1 MVKRKRFLALGAL
14 MTALAAGIITV
25 CIQYDLRSFVRMGDG
40 VYDRYAQSLDLSGRQ
55 DVDFSKL
62 PRFYNL
68 RQLDLRNTGLTVEQ
82 FDWLRGRMP
91 DCEIAWLVPF
101 QGALLDPDT
110 EELTVSRLT
119 PEDLPA
125 LKHLP
130 RLRRVDAEAC
140 RDYEALE
147 ALSQAMPGCQ
157 VAYQILLEGRQWAPD
172 TRRLE
177 LKALDWEALSEVLPH
192 FRSLER
198 IVLTESLPEKAE
210 FEGLQQACP
219 GIQLGYM
226 LPDRELCL
234 GKGSSS
240 LDLSDS
246 ELDRETLAAMFAL
259 CPDLEQADLRGAS
272 LTDQE
277 LMELCSQFPDV
288 FLLWNVPIGDGV
300 FPSDAEEID
309 LSGRLFESTDQ
320 VECMLPYMPNLQK
333 VVMCDCGIGNEEMD
347 ALNKRY
353 ENIRFVWTVHIGRV
367 SVRTDAIYFAPVV
380 TREHVYEKQM
390 EPLKYC
396 TDLVAID
403 LGHMAVTTC
412 TWAAYMP
419 NLQYLILADTGVS
432 DISPLANHEKLVF
445 LELFI
450 TAVRDYSPLLSCPN
464 LEDLNLCYSYGSA
477 EPIKKMTWLKRLWWD
492 GNPYETK
499 GLEAFLPDT
508 ECNFSSGSSTGGT
521 WRLGQRCKEQRDIL
535 GMPYLVG

>member
-62 PRFYNL
+62 PRLYNL

-172 TRRLE
+172 TRQLE
-177 LKALDWEALSEVLPH
+177 LKALDWKALSEVLPH

-198 IVLTESLPEKAE
+198 IVLTE
-210 FEGLQQACP
+210 
-219 GIQLGYM
+219 
-226 LPDRELCL
+226 
-234 GKGSSS
+234 
-240 LDLSDS
+240 
-246 ELDRETLAAMFAL
+246 
-259 CPDLEQADLRGAS
+259 
-272 LTDQE
+272 
-277 LMELCSQFPDV
+277 
-288 FLLWNVPIGDGV
+288 
-300 FPSDAEEID
+300 
-309 LSGRLFESTDQ
+309 
-320 VECMLPYMPNLQK
+320 
-333 VVMCDCGIGNEEMD
+333 
-347 ALNKRY
+347 
-353 ENIRFVWTVHIGRV
+353 
-367 SVRTDAIYFAPVV
+367 
-380 TREHVYEKQM
+380 
-390 EPLKYC
+390 
-396 TDLVAID
+396 
-403 LGHMAVTTC
+403 
-412 TWAAYMP
+412 
-419 NLQYLILADTGVS
+419 
-432 DISPLANHEKLVF
+432 
-445 LELFI
+445 
-450 TAVRDYSPLLSCPN
+450 
-464 LEDLNLCYSYGSA
+464 
-477 EPIKKMTWLKRLWWD
+477 
-492 GNPYETK
+492 
-499 GLEAFLPDT
+499 
-508 ECNFSSGSSTGGT
+508 
-521 WRLGQRCKEQRDIL
+521 
-535 GMPYLVG
+535 

>member
-14 MTALAAGIITV
+14 MTVLLAGSIAV
-25 CIQYDLRSFVRMGDG
+25 FIQYDLRSFVRMGEG
-40 VYDRYAQSLDLSGRQ
+40 IYDRYAQSLDLSGRQ
-55 DVDFSKL
+55 DVDFSRL

-68 RQLDLRNTGLTVEQ
+68 HQLDLRNTGLTVEQ
-82 FDWLRGRMP
+82 FDWLRSRMP
-91 DCEIAWLVPF
+91 DCEITWLVPF
-101 QGALLDPDT
+101 QGTLLDPDT
-110 EELTVSRLT
+110 EELTVSHLT
-119 PEDLPA
+119 SEDLSA

-130 RLRRVDAEAC
+130 HLRRVDAEDC

-147 ALSQAMPGCQ
+147 ALSQAMPDCQ
-157 VAYQILLEGRQWAPD
+157 VAYRITLEGRQWESD

-177 LKALDWEALSEVLPH
+177 LHTLDSEALLEVLPY
-192 FRSLER
+192 LKNVEQ
-198 IVLTESLPEKAE
+198 IVLTESLPEKGA
-210 FEGLQQACP
+210 FDRIQQACP
-219 GIQLGYM
+219 DIQLGYE
-226 LPDRELCL
+226 LPDRELSL
-234 GKGSSS
+234 GKGCSS
-240 LDLSDS
+240 LDLSNS
-246 ELDRETLAAMFAL
+246 ELDRETLETIFAL

-277 LMELCSQFPDV
+277 LMELCSRFPDV
-288 FLLWNVPIGDGV
+288 FLLWNVPIGDGT

-309 LSGRLFESTDQ
+309 LSGQLFESTDQ
-320 VECMLPYMPNLQK
+320 VERMLPYMKNLRK

-353 ENIRFVWTVHIGRV
+353 EDIRFVWMVHIGRV

-380 TREHVYEKQM
+380 TREYVYENQM

-403 LGHMAVTTC
+403 LGHMAITTC

-432 DISPLANHEKLVF
+432 DITPLANHEKLVF

>member
-14 MTALAAGIITV
+14 MTVLLAGSIAV
-25 CIQYDLRSFVRMGDG
+25 FIQYDLRSFVRMGEG
-40 VYDRYAQSLDLSGRQ
+40 AYDRYAQSLDLSGRQ
-55 DVDFSKL
+55 DVDFSRL

-68 RQLDLRNTGLTVEQ
+68 HQLDLRNTGLTVEQ
-82 FDWLRGRMP
+82 FDWLRSRMP
-91 DCEIAWLVPF
+91 DCEISWLVPF
-101 QGALLDPDT
+101 QGTLLDPDT
-110 EELTVSRLT
+110 EELTVSHLT
-119 PEDLPA
+119 LEDLPA

-130 RLRRVDAEAC
+130 HLRRVDAADC
-140 RDYEALE
+140 RDYEVLE
-147 ALSQAMPGCQ
+147 ALSQAMPDCE
-157 VAYQILLEGRQWAPD
+157 VVYRITLEGRQWESD

-177 LKALDWEALSEVLPH
+177 LHTLDSEALLEVLPY
-192 FRSLER
+192 LKNVEQ
-198 IVLTESLPEKAE
+198 IVLTESLPEKGA
-210 FEGLQQACP
+210 FDRIQQACP
-219 GIQLGYM
+219 DIQLGYV
-226 LPDRELCL
+226 LPDRELPL
-234 GKGSSS
+234 GKGCSS
-240 LDLSDS
+240 LDLSNS
-246 ELDRETLAAMFAL
+246 ELDRETLKTIFAL

-277 LMELCSQFPDV
+277 LMELCSRFPDV
-288 FLLWNVPIGDGV
+288 FLLWNVPIGDGT

-309 LSGRLFESTDQ
+309 LSGQLFESTDQ
-320 VECMLPYMPNLQK
+320 VECMLPYMKNLRK

-353 ENIRFVWTVHIGRV
+353 EDIRFVWMVHIGRV

-380 TREHVYEKQM
+380 TREHVYENQM

-403 LGHMAVTTC
+403 LGHMAITTC

-432 DISPLANHEKLVF
+432 DITPLANHEKLVF